1 MSRRIRKHANP
12 FNVTTEVGAIDRREV
27 FGREA
32 PLEIDIG
39 CGGAGF
45 LFERARNHPDVDFV
59 GFEVRRPLVEA
70 AMKRRD
76 AEGLKNVV
84 VYYAN
89 AHPNLPGLLPPGV
102 VRAFYVM
109 FPDPC
114 FKKRHHKRR
123 ILQPPLVRAM
133 AELLPIG
140 GHVYAQSDVEPLAE
154 EMFDFLAAE
163 GALTSRLGPG
173 LRVPSP
179 IEERTEWERD
189 HERRGEPIYR
199 MLFEKTKAPEGPI
212 PEWTFRDTNPLR
224 ASEQEAP
231 ESP

>member
-12 FNVTTEVGAIDRREV
+12 FNVTTEVGALDRKAV

-59 GFEVRRPLVEA
+59 GFEVRKPLVEA
-70 AMKRRD
+70 AMARRER
-76 AEGLKNVV
+76 EGPKNVV

-89 AHPNLPGLLPPGV
+89 AHPNLPELVPPGV

-123 ILQPPLVRAM
+123 ILQPPLVRVM
-133 AELLPIG
+133 AELLPMG
-140 GHVYAQSDVEPLAE
+140 GIVYAQSDVKPLAE
-154 EMFDFLAAE
+154 EMYDFLAAE
-163 GALTSRLGPG
+163 PALACQLGKD
-173 LRVPSP
+173 LLVPSP

-189 HERRGEPIYR
+189 HERRKEPIYR
-199 MLFEKTKAPEGPI
+199 MRFEKVREPKGDIAP
-212 PEWTFRDTNPLR
+212 WQMRNTNPLHPEEDADA
-224 ASEQEAP
+224 AS
-231 ESP
+231 

>member
-12 FNVTTEVGAIDRREV
+12 FNVTTEVGALDRAAV

-45 LFERARNHPDVDFV
+45 LFERAKNNPDVDFV
-59 GFEVRRPLVEA
+59 GFEVRKPLVEA
-70 AMKRRD
+70 AMARRER
-76 AEGLKNVV
+76 EGPKNVV

-89 AHPNLPGLLPPGV
+89 AHPNLPKLVEPGV

-123 ILQPPLVRAM
+123 ILQPPLVRVM

-140 GHVYAQSDVEPLAE
+140 GQIYVQSDVKPLAE
-154 EMFDFLAAE
+154 EMHDFLRAE
-163 GALTSRLGPG
+163 PALERKLGDP
-173 LRVPSP
+173 LEVPSP
-179 IEERTEWERD
+179 IREQTEWERH
-189 HERRGEPIYR
+189 HERNGEPVYR
-199 MLFEKTKAPEGPI
+199 MLFEKVREPEGEI
-212 PEWTFRDTNPLR
+212 PPWETRDTNPLR
-224 ASEQEAP
+224 LEGVAGEAQ
-231 ESP
+231 